1 MYQNI
6 KSCVK
11 LGKDCSDFFNCDIG
25 VRQGEN
31 LSPYLFSIF
40 LNDLEEYF
48 IENNIDSLEKISS
61 ICQESLLV
69 YIKLFLILYVDDTVL
84 MSETPEGLQK
94 TLTAFENY
102 CNNWKLKVHTCKTK
116 VVVLCKRRFRSNFIF
131 LNLWSTYRS
140 ARFLLI
146 SWCYF

>member
-11 LGKDCSDFFNCDIG
+11 LGKDCSDFFNCDTG

-31 LSPYLFSIF
+31 LSPFLFSIF

-69 YIKLFLILYVDDTVL
+69 YIKLFLILYADDTVL
-84 MSETPEGLQK
+84 MSETPQGLQK

-102 CNNWKLKVHTCKTK
+102 CNNWKLKANTSKTK
-116 VVVLCKRRFRSNFIF
+116 VVVFSKRPFRSNFIF
-131 LNLWSTYRS
+131 
-140 ARFLLI
+140 
-146 SWCYF
+146 